1 MLTESLEVLVVWSG
15 VRCMNS
21 ILPVSPSGGPPGFE
35 YSCMWYRLMVG
46 STAICS
52 SSGGSSEFI
61 TLVSLWKKKNTG
73 F

>member
-1 MLTESLEVLVVWSG
+1 
-15 VRCMNS
+15 MNS
-21 ILPVSPSGGPPGFE
+21 ILPVSPSGGPHGFE
-35 YSCMWYRLMVG
+35 YSFMWYRLMVG